1 MILHVLIAM
10 VAGCC
15 SGISNRSSLI
25 SMKKIA
31 GSKRTSAVVAFTSR
45 IPNDAALRRWP
56 TRLAASACTRWLR
69 WSRQTPFYAGIGSL
83 SRGSSTGVRSGD
95 RWADHM
101 FPRRKRYHR
110 C

>member
-10 VAGCC
+10 VGCC
-15 SGISNRSSLI
+15 GISNRQR
-25 SMKKIA
+25 IA
-31 GSKRTSAVVAFTSR
+31 DQRKSRPAHPAVVAFTSR

-83 SRGSSTGVRSGD
+83 SRGSSTGGSGD